1 MAKLNEAEK
10 RRPDFRGGRP
20 VVMADGQEWSL
31 ARPRVRFVP
40 ADNDA
45 GFEIILS
52 GPGDG
57 YNELIERRTALL
69 GGGDLPADA
78 VRRAIAVN
86 LEIGKRLLLANYD
99 LTTAELGQVLQY
111 GYDDDDADGRRVL
124 EGVLDV
130 AYGNDAPKPSAGGG
144 ESTP

>member
-45 GFEIILS
+45 GFVTYLD

-57 YNELIERRTALL
+57 YNELLDRRLAVQADPGATLAALIPL
-69 GGGDLPADA
+69 D
-78 VRRAIAVN
+78 

-99 LTTAELGQVLQY
+99 LTTAELGQVLQL
-111 GYDDDDADGRRVL
+111 GYDPDDADGARILDEVL
-124 EGVLDV
+124 AV
-130 AYGNDAPKPSAGGG
+130 AFGQLAPKPSAGGG
-144 ESTP
+144 DSSP